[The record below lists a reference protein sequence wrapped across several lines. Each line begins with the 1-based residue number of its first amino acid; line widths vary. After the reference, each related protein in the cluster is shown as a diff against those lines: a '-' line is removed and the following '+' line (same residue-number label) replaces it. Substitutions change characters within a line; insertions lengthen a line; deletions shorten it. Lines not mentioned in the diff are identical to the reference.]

1 MEEHD
6 LEFEGEET
14 LNVLNQ
20 ESNSLEKI
28 YPQADIKVERE
39 QYSIFELKR
48 KYDRGLIVLN
58 PDFQRNDVWK
68 NRQKSE
74 LVESVLMGIPL
85 PMFYFA
91 ENREGQLVVVDGRQ
105 RLTSFFKFMDNELT
119 LTPLRILR
127 DIGGKKFMELDARMQ
142 ASLEDFQLMLQII
155 KPSTP
160 DRIKFDIFDRVNRG
174 GTNLNNQEMRNA
186 LYLGKST
193 NLLKNMAATEE
204 FKAAT
209 NRAISSSRMKDQYI
223 ILRFFAFYLWNK
235 KILLDEKYELVQ
247 YKSDIDDFLGKTME
261 FLNRQEDVFIQDLQ
275 KMFLSAMCLSYNVL
289 GEDGFRLPSSN
300 ERRRPINMAL
310 FESITYLLVLCDG
323 AESDVNVRLKYD
335 ELLQNQDFLDSLTA
349 RAVDSSTKVKSRFD
363 FVERA
368 WRGICSV

>member
-1 MEEHD
+1 MEEREV
-6 LEFEGEET
+6 EFEGEET
-14 LNVLNQ
+14 LNILNQ

-127 DIGGKKFMELDARMQ
+127 DISGKKFSDLDTRMQ

-186 LYLGKST
+186 LYLGEST
-193 NLLKNMAATEE
+193 RLLRELAATNE

-223 ILRFFAFYLWNK
+223 ILRFFAFFLWKTNA
-235 KILLDEKYELVQ
+235 LLDEKDEHVQ

-261 FLNRQEDVFIQDLQ
+261 FLNRQDEAFIQKLQ
-275 KMFLSAMCLSYNVL
+275 EIFLTAMRLSRRVL
-289 GEDGFRLPSSN
+289 GEDCFRLPSSN

-310 FESITYLLVLCDG
+310 FESITYLLVLCGG
-323 AESDVNVRLKYD
+323 AESEVNVRTKY
-335 ELLQNQDFLDSLTA
+335 ETLLNNKYFLDSLTT

-363 FVERA
+363 FVEKA
-368 WRGICSV
+368 WRGIDCV